1 MPRSIN
7 PLQISFEIFQYLF
20 CWFAPDEGAGVVI
33 AILDP
38 GVDGFREF
46 LNRGVYAAAQPLGGE
61 FPEPAFHQVHPS
73 AVGGGEM
80 KLETRVFQLPLDHL
94 LGLVRGDV
102 VQHYVHRQVF
112 RDPAR
117 L

>member
-1 MPRSIN
+1 MLRPVN
-7 PLQISFEIFQYLF
+7 PLQISFKAFQYSL

-33 AILDP
+33 PILDP
-38 GVDGFREF
+38 GVDGFGEF
-46 LNRGVYAAAQPLGGE
+46 LNRGVYASAQPLGGE

-80 KLETRVFQLPLDHL
+80 KLETRVFQLPLDHI
-94 LGLVRGDV
+94 LGLMRGDV
-102 VQHYVHRQVF
+102 VQHYMHRQVF
-112 RDPAR
+112 RDLAR